1 MRQEADRRWSYAPR
15 LFFTAAA
22 AALSVMPA
30 LADTLRGPVGSRTG
44 GTPFHARCEQ
54 GEILVG
60 LAMRANEIFDAVAPM
75 CARLAS
81 ATTLVEGSTRVYPR
95 TFGGPRGN
103 EGTLLCSGNTPVVLS
118 AEILAHGRDAKVS
131 SVALHCNA
139 STATATT
146 SSQRSVSYEGRG
158 SENWGETSIGDDR
171 GSYLMCPPGE
181 VGVGIWGRSGGAV
194 DALGLICDEPVLHS
208 PATPAPPRG
217 YDVSTQTRPGD
228 LNRETHLPRPRP
240 RPDNRP
246 RPPR

>member
-1 MRQEADRRWSYAPR
+1 MKEEPGRRRSVAFR
-15 LFFTAAA
+15 LLFTAVA
-22 AALSVMPA
+22 AALSAPPA
-30 LADTLRGPVGSRTG
+30 LADSLRGPVGSRTG

-60 LAMRANEIFDAVAPM
+60 LAMRANEILDAVAPM

-81 ATTLVEGSTRVYPR
+81 PTTLVASSTRAFSR

-103 EGTLLCSGNTPVVLS
+103 EGTLLCSGDTPVVLS
-118 AEILAHGRDAKVS
+118 AEIRAYGRDSKVS
-131 SVALHCNA
+131 GIALHCNA

-146 SSQRSVSYEGRG
+146 RSNPSISYEGRG
-158 SENWGETSIGDDR
+158 SEDRGTRGIGDVAA
-171 GSYLMCPPGE
+171 SYLMCPPGE

-194 DALGLICDEPVLHS
+194 DALGLICDEPVLHQ
-208 PATPAPPRG
+208 PPPPPG
-217 YDVSTQTRPGD
+217 YNVGTQTRPGD
-228 LNRETHLPRPRP
+228 LNPGTHLPRPRP